1 MLLRFQALGAVF
13 CSPPVRSILNLLFK
27 PVAIS
32 ALLLS
37 TILPVAAQETS
48 DQTEDVVRVRTD
60 LVTVPAIVTDTQGH
74 RVFGLGQQDFEM
86 RHDNRTVKLDFFSAG
101 TDHVA
106 LAFLLDA
113 SGSAHEYLLQQREAA
128 LSLFSRFGPGSQV
141 AVLRFSDR
149 LDIASS
155 FTTDVDEAR
164 SGFQFPAVSNR
175 RTAIFDCAISALQL
189 FAERRS
195 IPTERRIIILTSD
208 GLDTASVA
216 KATGVI
222 QRAQQE
228 GISFYVIHFPIF
240 SPRNGHLAPRPAVK
254 GFRELAEKTG
264 GRYFMVGDAQSAL
277 APKASYNLSAVFK
290 SIEEDLAS
298 QYLLGFYPDEAS
310 RDGRFHRV
318 EVGINSRSGRQ
329 LHVRELREGYVL
341 NKR

>member
-1 MLLRFQALGAVF
+1 MLLRFQASGAVF

-27 PVAIS
+27 PVATS

-74 RVFGLGQQDFEM
+74 RVLGLGQQDFEM

-149 LDIASS
+149 LDIAL
-155 FTTDVDEAR
+155 TKRVR
-164 SGFQFPAVSNR
+164 VSNSR
-175 RTAIFDCAISALQL
+175 R
-189 FAERRS
+189 
-195 IPTERRIIILTSD
+195 
-208 GLDTASVA
+208 
-216 KATGVI
+216 
-222 QRAQQE
+222 
-228 GISFYVIHFPIF
+228 
-240 SPRNGHLAPRPAVK
+240 
-254 GFRELAEKTG
+254 FR
-264 GRYFMVGDAQSAL
+264 
-277 APKASYNLSAVFK
+277 
-290 SIEEDLAS
+290 IEERQSSTPRSARFNYS
-298 QYLLGFYPDEAS
+298 QNAGAYPP
-310 RDGRFHRV
+310 
-318 EVGINSRSGRQ
+318 SGES
-329 LHVRELREGYVL
+329 LF
-341 NKR
+341 